1 VTSIITVADALVA
14 ALNAHTFSESFT
26 AARAYRPTFD
36 LKEMTDLHVTVV
48 PKGIEMSTLGRNV
61 AQDDVQID
69 LAVQKRLSAPEN
81 EDAELDA
88 LMALVREI
96 ADFVRS
102 TGEFNGGVWTNTENV
117 PIYSQEHL
125 SELRQ
130 FTSVLTLTFRVI
142 A

>member
-1 VTSIITVADALVA
+1 MTSIITISDALVTV
-14 ALNAHTFSESFT
+14 LNGHTFSEPFT
-26 AARAYRPTFD
+26 AARSYRPVFD
-36 LKEMTDLHVTVV
+36 LKEMADLHVTVV
-48 PKGIEMSTLGRNV
+48 PHGIEMSMVGRNV

-88 LMALVREI
+88 LMALVLEI

-102 TGEFNGGVWTNTENV
+102 TGQFAGAIWINTENV
-117 PIYSQEHL
+117 PIFSPEHL